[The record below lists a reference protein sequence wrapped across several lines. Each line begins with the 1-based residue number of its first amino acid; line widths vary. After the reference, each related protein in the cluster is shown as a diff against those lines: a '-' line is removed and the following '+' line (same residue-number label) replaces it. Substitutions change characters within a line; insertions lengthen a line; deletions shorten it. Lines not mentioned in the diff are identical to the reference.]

1 MTITR
6 YAYINTRSAAGR
18 PTKVWI
24 EPSDAIDVRCWFN
37 SYGNPSYTFRLKG
50 GFILFMVDDYGA
62 ENGIRHVRRTVVPR
76 KHDLFNG
83 WLP

>member
-24 EPSDAIDVRCWFN
+24 EPSDVID
-37 SYGNPSYTFRLKG
+37 G
-50 GFILFMVDDYGA
+50 GRILFMVDDYGA